1 MEFKYDDKNKKL
13 IITKADT
20 LEYNQVQLS
29 LTRHVNGYRFM
40 PAFKRGLWDGKID
53 HFHQGTIDLGLWKEI
68 AKGLQMVGKKMTI
81 SNKEEFPINRDVTK
95 EKVQEFC
102 NEFFKDHYIIDKKT
116 DEKKKFFPYDHQID
130 TAYQILRNRYCTAE
144 VATSGGKSLILSI
157 VFLYILKNIKDD
169 AKFLLIVPS
178 ITLVT
183 QFYDD
188 LIDYNLGK
196 YKENENPLDLRLQ
209 EIMGDKP
216 RKWHGEGEPNV
227 VISTYQSLS
236 KIDNFGKK
244 FYQQFY
250 SVAVDE
256 AHQSK
261 AESFNKILKRTIKNA
276 YYQFGVS
283 GTFQDD
289 GMAEYITIQSL
300 TGPKVAK
307 VSAKELQ
314 EKGIISTVRISQIHL
329 NHDDPGFRDQL
340 KEIRKNPNSGAAAYR
355 LEGDYIRSSDERKEF
370 INKLLTKINTNTLI
384 LFNIIEYGKSL
395 KEYLEQS
402 YLERKEKDPNLPE
415 VEFMMI
421 YGEIKKAERER
432 IKSDLEKEDGIIRI
446 LVASYGTLSTGVSI
460 NNLHNIIFAEGF
472 KAEQRIIQSIGRV
485 LRLHESKETASIYDL
500 VDVYTEEH
508 SNNVLSRHGKDRRDM
523 YDKHEYPY
531 KIKKFML

>member
-1 MEFKYDDKNKKL
+1 MELKYDKVNKKF

-29 LTRHVNGYRFM
+29 LTRHVNGFRFM

-53 HFHQGTIDLGLWKEI
+53 HFHQGNINLGLWKEI
-68 AKGLQMVGKKMTI
+68 AKSLQIIGRKMTI
-81 SNKEEFPINRDVTK
+81 VNKEDFPINREVTR
-95 EKVQEFC
+95 ESVQGFC
-102 NEFFKDHYIIDKKT
+102 EDFFKDHYIIDKKT
-116 DEKKKFFPYDHQID
+116 EEKKDFFPYDHQID

-157 VFLYILKNIKDD
+157 VFLYILKNIKED

-188 LIDYNLGK
+188 LIDYNVGK
-196 YKENENPLDLRLQ
+196 YKENKSPLDIRIQ
-209 EIMGDKP
+209 EIMSDKP
-216 RKWHGEGEPNV
+216 RKWHGEGEPNII
-227 VISTYQSLS
+227 ISTYQSLS
-236 KIDNFGKK
+236 KIENFGKQ

-250 SVAVDE
+250 GVAVDE

-261 AESFNKILKRTIKNA
+261 SESFNKILKRTLLKS

-314 EKGIISTVRISQIHL
+314 SKGIISNVRISQIHL
-329 NHDDPGFRDQL
+329 NHDDPEFRDKI

-370 INKLLTKINTNTLI
+370 INKLLSKINTNTLI

-402 YLERKEKDPNLPE
+402 YIKRKEKDPNIPE

-421 YGEIKKAERER
+421 YGEIKKKDREI
-432 IKSDLEKEDGIIRI
+432 IKSNLEKEDGIIRI

-485 LRLHESKETASIYDL
+485 LRLHESKEIASIYDL

-508 SNNVLSRHGKDRRDM
+508 SNNVLYRHGKDRRDM
-523 YDKHEYPY
+523 YDKHQYPY
-531 KIKKFML
+531 KVKKFIL